1 MLDMVDLRKRETPMA
16 PVSNNGV
23 GIRGKGVVD
32 LRQTVTSEIG
42 TGTDDSLREKSVGV
56 TQV

>member
-1 MLDMVDLRKRETPMA
+1 MVDLRKRETPMA